1 MAKRKKAR
9 RKPTPE
15 KLEKGNHRKDIRS
28 VFRNSGFTKVLSV
41 SDKEFTFKGR
51 TGDIDDVF
59 VYENIIVLAEYTCA
73 STKKALR
80 SHITEEN
87 FI

>member
-1 MAKRKKAR
+1 MAKRKKALR
-9 RKPTPE
+9 RKPIPE
-15 KLEKGNHRKDIRS
+15 ELEKRNHRMDIRS

-51 TGDIDDVF
+51 TGDMDDVF
-59 VYENIIVLAEYTCA
+59 VYENIIVLAE
-73 STKKALR
+73 S
-80 SHITEEN
+80 ITEKN